1 MSSGDAFVLY
11 VEGPRDRA
19 ILEAWAKRLDPTLAR
34 SVVRRCVIL
43 GGRQPA
49 RAERDLAARAER
61 EPEVRG
67 LCILDRDRGES
78 HSPPGTAL
86 DIHTWSRR
94 QIESYLLVPPAIV
107 RAAVRSDPGRELER
121 DVREL
126 LPQVGDDRTLQS
138 FDAKRLFGRHG
149 PLAACLGRPVDP
161 GRVARYMREDE
172 IPAEPRGLLAQVAH
186 RVGLG
191 TPPVEVQRRSFGGGP
206 GCEV

>member
-49 RAERDLAARAER
+49 RAERDLAARAEL

-67 LCILDRDRGES
+67 LCILDRDRGE
-78 HSPPGTAL
+78 PDRPQGDAL

-121 DVREL
+121 GVREL
-126 LPQVGDDRTLQS
+126 LPRGGERETLQS
-138 FDAKRLFGRHG
+138 FDAKRWFGRYG
-149 PLAACLGRPVDP
+149 PLATRLGRPVDP
-161 GRVARYMREDE
+161 GRVARCMREEE
-172 IPAEPRGLLAQVAH
+172 IPAEPRGLLERVAH
-186 RVGLG
+186 RVGLAP
-191 TPPVEVQRRSFGGGP
+191 PPVEVLRRPLGVGP